1 MTVTAHTGYYLHSL
15 KSPVEDQ
22 NIHDWY
28 LSEINNQERK

>member
-1 MTVTAHTGYYLHSL
+1 MTVTAHSVFYLHYL
-15 KSPVEDQ
+15 MSPVEDQ